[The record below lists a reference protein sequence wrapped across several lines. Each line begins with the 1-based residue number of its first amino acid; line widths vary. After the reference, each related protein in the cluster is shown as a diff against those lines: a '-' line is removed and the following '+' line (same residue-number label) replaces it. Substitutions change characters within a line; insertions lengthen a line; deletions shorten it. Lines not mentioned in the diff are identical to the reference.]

1 MRHTKNSERN
11 TVLFINIIFKSLL
24 DSIKS
29 KFNNK
34 SIVIKIGVANL
45 YAGVK
50 IIQNLN
56 PTTYKYKYFNLSI
69 FFFKKNNNLIIN
81 KENKKFNR

>member
-50 IIQNLN
+50 IIQTVN
-56 PTTYKYKYFNLSI
+56 TTTDKDKYFNESI
-69 FFFKKNNNLIIN
+69 FGYKKNKNLIIN